1 MALATHLGPWRLGTV
16 KNTTGTTAGLLQNIG
31 LTTVSQTKQVNYNTA
46 PFGSATTTNLWVLP
60 AGSQILQ
67 INVDTLTAFTG
78 STAANCVIGTAASTA
93 LFMASTDLTTAG
105 RVANTAFAAKYSAW
119 AGATSTAAPDGIG
132 IGPLDII
139 VQAALTPT
147 VANVTAGI
155 VQYTVMYAVRNAD
168 GTGQTVAYNNA

>member
-16 KNTTGTTAGLLQNIG
+16 RFTTGTTAGLLNNIG
-31 LTTVSQTKQVNYNTA
+31 LTAVAQTKQVNYAGVTTA
-46 PFGSATTTNLWVLP
+46 GVTTNVFVLP

-78 STAANCVIGTAASTA
+78 STAANAVIGTAASTA

-105 RVANTAFAAKYSAW
+105 RAANTAFNAKLTNF

-132 IGPLDII
+132 VGATDVI
-139 VQAALTPT
+139 VQVVMTPT
-147 VANVTAGI
+147 VGTVVAGL
-155 VQYTVMYAVRNAD
+155 VQYTVLYTVRNAD
-168 GTGQTVAYNNA
+168 GTGQTVPYAQN

>member
-16 KNTTGTTAGLLQNIG
+16 KNTTGTTIGSLANIG
-31 LTTVSQTKQVNYNTA
+31 LTTVVQTKQVNYLGA
-46 PFGSATTTNLWVLP
+46 VFGGATTTNLWVLP

-78 STAANCVIGTAASTA
+78 STAANAVIGTATSTA
-93 LFMASTDLTTAG
+93 LYMASTDLTTAG
-105 RVANTAFAAKYSAW
+105 RVAAAAFATKLTAFS
-119 AGATSTAAPDGIG
+119 GASSTAAPDGIG
-132 IGPLDII
+132 VGNLDVI

-155 VQYTVMYAVRNAD
+155 VQYTVMYTVRNID
-168 GTGQTVAYNNA
+168 GTGQNILYNNA